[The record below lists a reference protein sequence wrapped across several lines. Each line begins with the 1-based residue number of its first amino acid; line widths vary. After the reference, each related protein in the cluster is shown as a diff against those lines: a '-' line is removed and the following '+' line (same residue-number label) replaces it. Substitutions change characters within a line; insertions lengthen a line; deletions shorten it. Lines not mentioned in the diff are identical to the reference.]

1 MKTFKS
7 VNPSIDILL
16 FNMKTFKS
24 VNPSIDILLFNM
36 KTFQPVKWNYLF
48 FPIAQINS
56 SAFKGGFSSAVSMA
70 MFSPNGSL
78 LCAVGADGE
87 AGNGTNDQWTN
98 DQLIITNP
106 IPQELFLG
114 WQELFKAWFEYSKIL
129 SILNVDQ
136 LARDPLSH
144 PWGAI
149 IVKDPS
155 AEARLWEADGS
166 KEQLLCLKG
175 HHDVATFVTFSPD
188 GQFLDIAAGSGDGEA
203 QDFRL
208 VMACPTKTR
217 LNIATFGTCWLA
229 ELADWYVFLLIPR
242 LSMSCS
248 LMVP

>member
-7 VNPSIDILL
+7 VNPTIDILL

-24 VNPSIDILLFNM
+24 VNPTIGILLFNM
-36 KTFQPVKWNYLF
+36 KTFQPVKWKYLF
-48 FPIAQINS
+48 FPIAQIDS

-114 WQELFKAWFEYSKIL
+114 WLELFKACFEYSKIL
-129 SILNVDQ
+129 SIFNVDQ

-175 HHDVATFVTFSPD
+175 TMTWPPLSHFPPTASSLTLPRARGTEKLKIFGLSWLVPPK
-188 GQFLDIAAGSGDGEA
+188 
-203 QDFRL
+203 QDW
-208 VMACPTKTR
+208 T
-217 LNIATFGTCWLA
+217 
-229 ELADWYVFLLIPR
+229 
-242 LSMSCS
+242 
-248 LMVP
+248 